1 LNTQLT
7 FKLINMKFLIILT
20 LAVAASAFPES
31 ELVHR
36 NRVMPVLD
44 EIEGRITN
52 GKPASV
58 GQFPYQVGLS
68 LRVNAFQS
76 AWCGGSLI
84 APNWVL
90 TAAHCTDG

>member
-1 LNTQLT
+1 
-7 FKLINMKFLIILT
+7 MKFLIILT

-36 NRVMPVLD
+36 NRVMPVVD
-44 EIEGRITN
+44 DIEGRITN
-52 GKPASV
+52 GQTATV
-58 GQFPYQVGLS
+58 GQFPYQAGLS
-68 LRVNAFQS
+68 LRLNALSS

-84 APNWVL
+84 SNQWVL

>member
-1 LNTQLT
+1 
-7 FKLINMKFLIILT
+7 MKFLIILT

-31 ELVHR
+31 ELFHR
-36 NRVMPVLD
+36 TRVMPVQD
-44 EIEGRITN
+44 SIEGRIT
-52 GKPASV
+52 GGSVASV

-68 LRVNAFQS
+68 LKVSALSS

-84 APNWVL
+84 GNQWVL

>member
-1 LNTQLT
+1 
-7 FKLINMKFLIILT
+7 MKFLIILA

-36 NRVMPVLD
+36 YRVMPVLD
-44 EIEGRITN
+44 NIEGRITN
-52 GKPASV
+52 GQQASV

-68 LRVNAFQS
+68 LKLSPISS

-84 APNWVL
+84 GNTWVL
-90 TAAHCTDG
+90 TAAHCTEG